1 MTGTSAIDKIVPRI
15 ISTFSSSKLVPNSS
29 KFRKF
34 QLVPRLK
41 PMAKSLSKSK
51 ESSALAGV
59 KSANSLG
66 SLATSPGG
74 QLANSSNSSLAQSSA
89 GAVYQ
94 KAPLQQVSHEGLD
107 IGELDPSNC
116 DPLALIED
124 GSKKQTDAD
133 RSIFSMKAEQTI
145 NYLNSEIDKN
155 RVKKAEFKRRR
166 TEVEANTEGV
176 KLVGAIA
183 DNVHERN
190 RTNYKIHR
198 TNEYA
203 SIYEDKAAMVSN
215 VAQNIRKMRET
226 SDARTQMNLGGTGNN
241 SRVNNDLSYED

>member
-1 MTGTSAIDKIVPRI
+1 MVNLVPVSSVVPVSSTHLGVSKMAKITA
-15 ISTFSSSKLVPNSS
+15 STKSKSSS
-29 KFRKF
+29 
-34 QLVPRLK
+34 
-41 PMAKSLSKSK
+41 
-51 ESSALAGV
+51 LAGV
-59 KSANSLG
+59 RSASSLG
-66 SLATSPGG
+66 SLVTSPGG
-74 QLANSSNSSLAQSSA
+74 QVAKSSSNNLAQSS
-89 GAVYQ
+89 GNGVFQ
-94 KAPLQQVSHEGLD
+94 KAPLQQISHEGLD
-107 IGELDPSNC
+107 FGALDPSNV
-116 DPLALIED
+116 DPEALIED

-155 RVKKAEFKRRR
+155 RVKKAELKRRR

-183 DNVHERN
+183 DNYHERN
-190 RTNYKIHR
+190 KTNYKIHR

-226 SDARTQMNLGGTGNN
+226 SDTRTQMNLGGKGNV
-241 SRVNNDLSYED
+241 SRVDNDLSYED

>member
-1 MTGTSAIDKIVPRI
+1 MTKITA
-15 ISTFSSSKLVPNSS
+15 STKSKSSS
-29 KFRKF
+29 
-34 QLVPRLK
+34 
-41 PMAKSLSKSK
+41 
-51 ESSALAGV
+51 LAGV
-59 KSANSLG
+59 KSASSSG
-66 SLATSPGG
+66 KLATAAGG
-74 QLANSSNSSLAQSSA
+74 KLASNNLSQSGNS
-89 GAVYQ
+89 GAYQ

-107 IGELDPSNC
+107 MGNLDPSNC

-124 GSKKQTDAD
+124 KSKKQTDAE
-133 RSIFSMKAEQTI
+133 RSIFSVKVEQTI

-183 DNVHERN
+183 DNFHERN
-190 RTNYKIHR
+190 KTNYKIHR

-215 VAQNIRKMRET
+215 VAANIRKMRET
-226 SDARTQMNLGGTGNN
+226 SDTRTQMNLGGKGN
-241 SRVNNDLSYED
+241 VTKADYDLDYED

>member
-1 MTGTSAIDKIVPRI
+1 MAKITTTTKPK
-15 ISTFSSSKLVPNSS
+15 SSS
-29 KFRKF
+29 
-34 QLVPRLK
+34 
-41 PMAKSLSKSK
+41 
-51 ESSALAGV
+51 LAGV
-59 KSANSLG
+59 KSASSSG
-66 SLATSPGG
+66 KLATTTSGQVTRYTGG
-74 QLANSSNSSLAQSSA
+74 NLSQSS
-89 GAVYQ
+89 GNGVYQ

-107 IGELDPSNC
+107 MGNLDPSNC

-190 RTNYKIHR
+190 KTNYKIHR

-215 VAQNIRKMRET
+215 VAANIRKMRET
-226 SDARTQMNLGGTGNN
+226 FDTRTQMNLGGKGNVT
-241 SRVNNDLSYED
+241 RADYDLDYED